1 MKEEDMMVEVGKNL
15 YEKCVKGSKTEK
27 MILIDF
33 NLLLF
38 IAEGDSE
45 SERNLLTEIRNLA
58 IKALEDGFDEILWLH

>member
-1 MKEEDMMVEVGKNL
+1 MKEEDMMVEVGKKIFTEML
-15 YEKCVKGSKTEK
+15 GKGSKTEK

-45 SERNLLTEIRNLA
+45 SERNLLTEIRNFA
-58 IKALEDGFDEILWLH
+58 IKALGDWIR